1 MKILAQ
7 AESVSLPLVRMAL
20 RMTQAMARTTLC
32 KMPQW
37 YSSDEMHATMM
48 MVPVTRTAK
57 ITALPGPNF
66 SASKLSSASGP
77 KTNLQPSLE
86 NWMSF

>member
-1 MKILAQ
+1 MT
-7 AESVSLPLVRMAL
+7 L
-20 RMTQAMARTTLC
+20 RITQAMARTTRC

-48 MVPVTRTAK
+48 MVPVTRMAK
-57 ITALPGPNF
+57 ITELPAPNF

-86 NWMSF
+86 NRINF